1 MSRVEKTT
9 QLGVAIIRLLS
20 YPNPN
25 YSSTTNSIQSSLGL
39 GNHFNCPV
47 IGVTTFGVSHWT
59 NIIASTPNPTSY
71 NPNIF
76 SPYTEHMTFLQ
87 RFDNTFIWWMEE
99 ILWNLLN
106 YPMQNRIYEK
116 YLKKDSHSL
125 MKVIK
130 NVSLILN
137 NQHFSS
143 ASIKPTMPNIIDIGG
158 ITVDPNVKPLPKEIK
173 AFLDSATDG
182 AIVFS
187 MGSII
192 RAVQWPDHKRK
203 AFVKA
208 FGKIKEKV
216 LWKYENDTLP
226 NKPDNVMINQ
236 WIPQRDVLAHP
247 NVKLFITHGGLLG
260 TTEANYEGIP
270 MLAVPIFGDQKMN
283 MKMARDKGFTFILDF
298 ENLSEETVTAA
309 LKKALTDE
317 KIRIKAKENS
327 RIVRDRP
334 MTPQE
339 LVVYWVEYVIRYKG
353 AHHLKSAAMDLSY
366 IEVHNIDVYLTF
378 IGLVLIIIYAKY
390 ALIKYLLSLFM
401 PKQIKQKSQ

>member
-1 MSRVEKTT
+1 
-9 QLGVAIIRLLS
+9 
-20 YPNPN
+20 
-25 YSSTTNSIQSSLGL
+25 
-39 GNHFNCPV
+39 
-47 IGVTTFGVSHWT
+47 
-59 NIIASTPNPTSY
+59 
-71 NPNIF
+71 
-76 SPYTEHMTFLQ
+76 MTYLQ
-87 RFDNTFIWWMEE
+87 RLDNTFIWWMEE
-99 ILWNLLN
+99 ILWNILN

-116 YLKKDSHSL
+116 YLKRHPHSL
-125 MKVIK
+125 MEVIK
-130 NVSLILN
+130 NVSIILN

-158 ITVDPNVKPLPKEIK
+158 ITVDPDVKPLPRDIKE
-173 AFLDSATDG
+173 FLDSATDG
-182 AIVFS
+182 AIIFS

-192 RAVQWPDHKRK
+192 RAVQWPEHKRE

-226 NKPDNVMINQ
+226 NKSDNVMISK

-260 TTEANYEGIP
+260 TTEANYEGVP

-298 ENLSEETVTAA
+298 DKLSEKTVTEA
-309 LKKALTDE
+309 LQKALTDE
-317 KIRIKAKENS
+317 NIRIKAKENS
-327 RIVRDRP
+327 IIVRDRP

-339 LVVYWVEYVIRYKG
+339 LVVYWVEYVIRHKG
-353 AHHLKSAAMDLSY
+353 AHHLKAVARDLNY
-366 IEVHNIDVYLTF
+366 IEMHNIDVYLTF
-378 IGLVLIIIYAKY
+378 IVLIIFIIYAKY

-401 PKQIKQKSQ
+401 PKQIKQKTQ